1 MSRIKKVVTALT
13 PSESHEAR
21 KAARVRAQSLADP
34 DDWLSNILA
43 HHRQIEAAFADV
55 KASTTEPVRLEAQRR
70 LGVILTGHANAE
82 ESVLYPA
89 LAEVGDKGHAAT
101 TAYAEQAAAKTQM
114 GLLENLA
121 PMSQAYLEKLDHIRD
136 AVAHHMYEEEGTW
149 FPELKGKASAAD
161 QTKLTRRYAE
171 EFNRYVGDDAAGF
184 KSARYASGGR

>member
-1 MSRIKKVVTALT
+1 MSIVKKVVTALT
-13 PSESHEAR
+13 PSESREAR
-21 KAARVRAQSLADP
+21 QEARARAQSLAGP
-34 DDWLSNILA
+34 DDWLSNVLA

-55 KASTTEPVRLEAQRR
+55 KASATEAVRLEAQRR

-89 LAEVGDKGHAAT
+89 LAGIADKGHAAT
-101 TAYAEQAAAKTQM
+101 TAYAEQATAKTQM

-121 PMSQAYLEKLDHIRD
+121 PMSQEYLEKLEHIRD
-136 AVAHHMYEEEGTW
+136 AVTHHMYEEEGTW

-171 EFNRYVGDDAAGF
+171 EFNRYVGDDASAF
-184 KSARYASGGR
+184 KSARYASAGR